1 VLSTLVAAVPVVV
14 LLGLGVAL
22 AIALLAYRMP
32 VRPALASAG
41 ECCTPFSA
49 PCSAGWAEPSPA
61 QIPRRTSSSAAC
73 SASPPSRPASARSSW
88 ARANSL
94 GGLMGKMV
102 DAQNIVVASTET
114 NWHGHEG
121 ALLRYVFFHSLALA
135 VLVGI
140 LVFCHAYLYPFTRM
154 VVP

>member
-49 PCSAGWAEPSPA
+49 PCSAGWAGALTGSD
-61 QIPRRTSSSAAC
+61 AA
-73 SASPPSRPASARSSW
+73 SNVLIGSLQRITAEQTRLRPILMGA
-88 ARANSL
+88 ANSS

-140 LVFCHAYLYPFTRM
+140 LVFCHAYP
-154 VVP
+154 